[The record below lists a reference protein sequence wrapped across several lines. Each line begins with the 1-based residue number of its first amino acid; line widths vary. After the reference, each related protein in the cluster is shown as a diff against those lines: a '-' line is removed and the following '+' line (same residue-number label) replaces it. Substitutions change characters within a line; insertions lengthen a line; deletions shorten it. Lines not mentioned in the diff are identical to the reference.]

1 MINKDNNYSMFYNL
15 DKGFGSFLHPRKPFI
30 AHESSLPTESRIT
43 LYFAFLLADFKI
55 ISTFVMSYE
64 MTIQKHFKGTP
75 SHVGCLFY
83 AAAEAAFLYA
93 GVWAVLRNSAFS
105 DSEREG
111 RCGPRKGMTAFV

>member
-55 ISTFVMSYE
+55 ISTFEMSYE

-83 AAAEAAFLYA
+83 AAAEAAFFVCGGLGGSAEFGFQRQRA
-93 GVWAVLRNSAFS
+93 GGKVRSP
-105 DSEREG
+105 E
-111 RCGPRKGMTAFV
+111 GMTAFV